1 MFRSLRVRIALSHAL
16 VLLVI
21 LVALGVT
28 LQYVLARTLDAA
40 VTRQLRASADG
51 VAERIG
57 EAAKPVPPPDSDVP
71 SDAATQL
78 AVYTPAGVLVGERA
92 ETPSWLT
99 PGGPPVADLEVSGQR
114 VRVVTTPV
122 SLDGRT
128 VAWVVAGRSTL
139 AEDDLVH
146 RVRMLL
152 LAGSLLALIASLAAG
167 WWLAGRAVRPVE
179 RAYEARAAFAADAS
193 HELRTPLTFIRQGV
207 EVLAAND
214 PALGDQVL
222 GEVDY
227 MAGLSQRLLLLARAE
242 GGPALDLKPVAVAT
256 PIRRAAER
264 SQRALGLHL
273 ELDDVDGLTAMADTT
288 ALEIALDAVF
298 ENVARHG
305 GGTAAV
311 RARRDGGDVVIDVA
325 DDGPGLE
332 QDLHGR
338 AFDRF
343 FRADPSRARETG
355 GAGLG
360 LALTR
365 AWVEAQHGHVGLSR
379 SPGGGLTVSIGLPA
393 ASPAPA

>member
-21 LVALGVT
+21 LGALGVT
-28 LQYVLARTLDAA
+28 LQYVLARTLDAS

-57 EAAKPVPPPDSDVP
+57 EAGKPVPPPDSDVP

-78 AVYTPAGVLVGERA
+78 AVYTPTGVLVGEHA

-99 PGGPPVADLEVSGQR
+99 PGGAPVIDHEVSGQR

-122 SLDGRT
+122 ALEGQT

-152 LAGSLLALIASLAAG
+152 LAGSLLAVIASLAAG

-179 RAYEARAAFAADAS
+179 LAYEARAAFAADAS

-222 GEVDY
+222 GQVDY

-242 GGPALDLKPVAVAT
+242 GGPALDLQPVPVAT
-256 PIRRAAER
+256 PIRQAAER
-264 SQRALGLHL
+264 SRRALGLHL
-273 ELDDVDGLTAMADTT
+273 HLDGVDGLTAIADTT

-311 RARRDGGDVVIDVA
+311 RTRRDGGDVVIDVA

-332 QDLHGR
+332 ADLHGR

-365 AWVEAQHGHVGLSR
+365 AWVEAQHGHVALSR

-393 ASPAPA
+393 AAPAPR

>member
-16 VLLVI
+16 VLIVI

-28 LQYVLARTLDAA
+28 LQFLLARTLDRSI
-40 VTRQLRASADG
+40 TDQLRASAGG
-51 VAERIG
+51 VAEHITEVG
-57 EAAKPVPPPDSDVP
+57 HPVPPPDSDIP
-71 SDAATQL
+71 SDAAIQL
-78 AVYTPAGVLVGERA
+78 AVFTPDRMLVGEHA
-92 ETPSWLT
+92 ETPPWLQA
-99 PGGPPVADLEVSGQR
+99 GEPVSDVVVGGQR
-114 VRVVTTPV
+114 VRVVTAPV
-122 SLDGRT
+122 TVGGAT

-152 LAGSLLALIASLAAG
+152 LAGSLLAVIASLAAG

-214 PALGDQVL
+214 PALGHQVL

-242 GGPALDLKPVAVAT
+242 SGPPLSLAPVAVAT
-256 PIRRAAER
+256 PIGQAAER
-264 SQRALGLHL
+264 SERALGLHL
-273 ELDDVDGLTAMADTT
+273 DVDCVDGVTAMADTT

-305 GGTAAV
+305 GGSAAV
-311 RARRDGGDVVIDVA
+311 CARRDDGRIMIDVA
-325 DDGPGLE
+325 DAGPGLPR
-332 QDLHGR
+332 DLHGR

-365 AWVEAQHGHVGLSR
+365 AWIEAQHGDVELSET
-379 SPGGGLTVSIGLPA
+379 PGGGLTVSIGLPTA
-393 ASPAPA
+393 